1 MKNNRINEV
10 EKKILVKRILKSF
23 KTSCQTIVSI
33 DSVIGTL
40 IFPQLTVTLQL

>member
-1 MKNNRINEV
+1 MKLSE
-10 EKKILVKRILKSF
+10 KILVKLNLKSV
-23 KTSCQTIVSI
+23 KTSCLTIVSI